1 MFCSEEKTN
10 LDLYNILG
18 LNSDADIESIKKAY
32 RKLALKYHPDKN
44 INQSNKVNSEKFLQI
59 KYAYE
64 ILSNEDTKRKYDGNK
79 NVKLSFDEWIKTNI
93 HDKNYLNLYGIIKKK
108 LMTTT
113 NTNTITNT
121 ITNLSINNIVS
132 ILDIEITIGFT
143 LEELYTNTN
152 KLIDIP
158 RISREPFIEFIFPI
172 DKKQIYEEEGEIV
185 EFDSIKLKGNFI
197 INIEITNLVYGGYL
211 YNIANNDIYIKISDD
226 EIINE
231 KIKITLP
238 DGKNKI
244 FNLSKLEQEQL
255 DIGICYKV
263 KNLGLFYY
271 ITDEILI
278 DTNNLDIQRANL
290 YLIRLNN

>member
-18 LNSDADIESIKKAY
+18 LNSDANIESIKKAY

-44 INQSNKVNSEKFLQI
+44 INQSDKVKVNSEKFLQI

-64 ILSNEDTKRKYDGNK
+64 ILSNEETKRKYDGNK
-79 NVKLSFDEWIKTNI
+79 NVKFTFDEWIKTNI

-108 LMTTT
+108 IMTKT
-113 NTNTITNT
+113 NTNM
-121 ITNLSINNIVS
+121 ITNLSLNDIIS

-152 KLIDIP
+152 KLIDLP

-172 DKKQIYEEEGEIV
+172 DSKQIYEEEGEIV
-185 EFDSIKLKGNFI
+185 EFDTIKLKGNFI
-197 INIEITNLVYGGYL
+197 INIEITNFEYGGYL
-211 YNIANNDIYIKISDD
+211 YNIANNDIYIKITDN

-231 KIKITLP
+231 KIKIILP
-238 DGKNKI
+238 NGKNKI
-244 FNLSKLEQEQL
+244 FNLLKLEQEQI

-263 KNLGLFYY
+263 KNLGLYY
-271 ITDEILI
+271 YMTDENII
-278 DTNNLDIQRANL
+278 DTNKLDIQRGNL
-290 YLIRLNN
+290 YLIRLNNK